1 MNNTIAMVVGGSIAM
16 IVLAVLDH
24 KREQKDREAMKKA
37 LDIPI
42 DFDFSTAVKQ
52 ALASKE
58 E

>member
-1 MNNTIAMVVGGSIAM
+1 MNNTIAIVIGGSIA
-16 IVLAVLDH
+16 ITILAVLDH

-37 LDIPI
+37 LDIPV